1 MVPCFRDKIMVKKI
15 GIIDCAIGN
24 VGSLKNTFSYLGCE
38 AEIVVDPEQLL
49 SYEKVILPGV
59 GAFDT
64 AMKALNAKGF
74 IDPLHD
80 YVDKKKHLLGI
91 CLGMQ
96 ILFEGSEEGTMCGLG
111 ILNGKLQHLKS
122 LGCQEKVPHVGF
134 NSIQSVD
141 NNNRFFQNMN
151 NKDFYFVHTFA
162 LEKISNINSA
172 VLCEYGG
179 INFIAALQT
188 ENIFATQFHPEK
200 SGVIGLELLKR
211 FILC

>member
-1 MVPCFRDKIMVKKI
+1 
-15 GIIDCAIGN
+15 
-24 VGSLKNTFSYLGCE
+24 
-38 AEIVVDPEQLL
+38 
-49 SYEKVILPGV
+49 
-59 GAFDT
+59 
-64 AMKALNAKGF
+64 
-74 IDPLHD
+74 
-80 YVDKKKHLLGI
+80 
-91 CLGMQ
+91 
-96 ILFEGSEEGTMCGLG
+96 
-111 ILNGKLQHLKS
+111 
-122 LGCQEKVPHVGF
+122 
-134 NSIQSVD
+134 
-141 NNNRFFQNMN
+141 MN